1 MSKYKKPVFIESQLG
16 ANPFV
21 KKLVIPVYTLVF
33 EHQFKK
39 DKDGDFLPVKKKV
52 DYNSVV
58 KIYNQAERRIK
69 IGKLPLNSKELLL
82 WLIYELE
89 AGKDYIWINKKRY
102 MEEVKIKSINTY
114 KSALSGLLHED
125 ADLLKS
131 TIIEDVYHI
140 NPDYFFCGDRV
151 GKYPNNIKEI

>member
-16 ANPFV
+16 NNPFV
-21 KKLVIPVYTLVF
+21 KTLVIPVYTLVF
-33 EHQFKK
+33 EQQFKK

-52 DYNSVV
+52 DYNSIA
-58 KIYNQAERRIK
+58 KLYNSSSNRLHINQ
-69 IGKLPLNSKELLL
+69 LPISSKELLL
-82 WLIYELE
+82 WIIFELE

-114 KSALSGLLHED
+114 KSAIAGLLHED
-125 ADLLKS
+125 FRLLKP

-140 NPDYFFCGDRV
+140 NPEFFFCGDRV